1 MLFINGHYQE
11 VLTFPAGEQQVN
23 LKEEFLNLN
32 GQNVVTWAYRG
43 DQSILEL
50 FQIMSV
56 FAHYPHSLD
65 IEYEILYMPYARM
78 DRIKSKN
85 QCFSLDMITKMIRN
99 LTSKTIKV
107 LEPHSDV
114 TLQKLQAGYM
124 GLNGAY
130 SYYYWT
136 MDKLRGIGFDPELDA
151 LVFPDK
157 GAMNRYANR
166 YPEAKNLIVGSK
178 NRDFATGEIISIT
191 AELVKGTAT
200 VRKAFVIDDIC
211 SYGGTF
217 KRLKTD
223 ALVHFC

>member
-1 MLFINGHYQE
+1 
-11 VLTFPAGEQQVN
+11 
-23 LKEEFLNLN
+23 
-32 GQNVVTWAYRG
+32 
-43 DQSILEL
+43 
-50 FQIMSV
+50 
-56 FAHYPHSLD
+56 
-65 IEYEILYMPYARM
+65 
-78 DRIKSKN
+78 
-85 QCFSLDMITKMIRN
+85 MITKMIRN

-136 MDKLRGIGFDPELDA
+136 MDKLKEIGFDPELDA

-223 ALVHFC
+223 ALVRLLPENTEYVLVVTHAENAIINGGVLAYYDEVHATNSLYSLENEVKAKIHIHNILPTVEEKIK